1 MIEFLIG
8 KISDFIGNCVAE
20 GGTLSLLKGYEYGF
34 DLNNIKNLP
43 ALRFFL
49 SDFSADRLDRADITF
64 DFIILS
70 SGFGD
75 SVQNRRMVSNALLW
89 GVSNGNDIG
98 VLPFIRSLRT
108 FSAIDTKNRAWCLSN
123 ITTPE
128 ILIGNK
134 GAAAQY
140 AIAFKAVFSAKWPYI

>member
-8 KISDFIGNCVAE
+8 KISDFIGICTAE
-20 GGTLSLLKGYEYGF
+20 GKTLSMLKSYDYGF

-49 SDFSADRLDRADITF
+49 LDFSADRLDRAELSF
-64 DFIILS
+64 DFLILS

-75 SVQNRRMVSNALLW
+75 TVQNRRQVANALLW
-89 GVSNGNDIG
+89 DIKAGNDIG
-98 VLPFIRSLRT
+98 IMPFLRAFRT
-108 FSAIDTKNRAWCLSN
+108 FSAKDSKGRVWALSN

-140 AIAFKAVFSAKWPYI
+140 AIGFKAVFAAKWPYI